1 MVGLDQDLMQKNLT
15 CKNIKEAQ
23 KNLYVFSIVF
33 VITVILFLSLGA
45 LMYMYA
51 NQNGIAIP
59 KKSDDLFPLLA
70 IHHFPQI
77 IGIIFIIGL
86 TAASFAS
93 ADSALT
99 SLTTSFC
106 LDILHLKPE
115 NNSKQSKQKR
125 HYSHIAFGI
134 LIILCIYLFN
144 YFREGSIISIIFKVA
159 GYTYGPLLGLFAF
172 GLLTKKQVNEK
183 IVPWLCIACPLI
195 TFSIEYYIKRIKDEL
210 KHLLDD

>member
-1 MVGLDQDLMQKNLT
+1 
-15 CKNIKEAQ
+15 
-23 KNLYVFSIVF
+23 
-33 VITVILFLSLGA
+33 
-45 LMYMYA
+45 MYA
-51 NQNGIAIP
+51 TQNGIAIP
-59 KKSDDLFPLLA
+59 KKSDDLFPMLA

-172 GLLTKKQVNEK
+172 GLITKKKVKEQF
-183 IVPWLCIACPLI
+183 VPYLCIICPLI
-195 TFSIEYYIKRIKDEL
+195 TFGIEYYINNHPSIGYKIGFETL
-210 KHLLDD
+210 IINAGLLFVSLFFIHDKGTQSIDR